1 MYTAATR
8 GSILILADNI
18 ESVIIMNVFELIFA
32 NTASLTIRQ
41 QTLQRA
47 IRTFIISI
55 ITAILLEITVILQA
69 PALDAYSIGLLL
81 ASAVIGTAGHAL
93 EPILLQQGFSQ
104 SDVAAIE
111 KTSDNLSSQLNT
123 VAEEQQKK

>member
-1 MYTAATR
+1 MTVLQLVT
-8 GSILILADNI
+8 
-18 ESVIIMNVFELIFA
+18 A

-47 IRTFIISI
+47 IRTFIISL

-81 ASAVIGTAGHAL
+81 ASAIIATAGHAL
-93 EPILLQQGFSQ
+93 EPILLQQGFSG
-104 SDVAAIE
+104 SDIATIE
-111 KTSDNLSSQLNT
+111 NDADTIAKTINT
-123 VAEEQQKK
+123 VAEEQHK